1 MNTWQLRG
9 LALAALM
16 TTVGWSAAAEL
27 TVLDWRHPVTVTGDA
42 AAGKEKAQIC
52 NNCHGANGKA
62 PVQNFPS
69 VAGLPEA
76 YLYQKLVE
84 FKKSLRSDSV
94 MTPLVANNTIE
105 DLADIAVFYASLPLE
120 VRSGLEPEPAAD
132 DVLER
137 GQSLYLNGDAGK
149 GIPPCQG
156 CHGRDGKGPANAR
169 AFQQMWPPVYGQQ
182 AMYVRFRLDNFH
194 RGYAIDT
201 TMDKVMQGVVQN
213 LTPDDITAL
222 AAFVERLDGR

>member
-9 LALAALM
+9 LALAALL
-16 TTVGWSAAAEL
+16 TTVGWSSAAEL

-84 FKKSLRSDSV
+84 FKKSLRNDSV

-120 VRSGLEPEPAAD
+120 VRSGLAPEPVSD

-137 GQSLYLNGDAGK
+137 GQSLYLNGDADK

-156 CHGRDGKGPANAR
+156 CHGRDGKGPADAR
-169 AFQQMWPPVYGQQ
+169 PSQQMWPPLYGQQ
-182 AMYVRFRLDNFH
+182 AMYVRFRLDNFS

-201 TMDKVMQGVVQN
+201 TMDKVMLGVARN

>member
-1 MNTWQLRG
+1 MNTWRLRG
-9 LALAALM
+9 LVLAALM
-16 TTVGWSAAAEL
+16 ATVGWSAAAEL
-27 TVLDWRHPVTVTGDA
+27 TVLDWRHPATVTGDA

-76 YLYQKLVE
+76 YLYRKLVE
-84 FKKSLRSDSV
+84 FKHSLRSDSV

-105 DLADIAVFYASLPLE
+105 DLADIAVFYASLPLDA
-120 VRSGLEPEPAAD
+120 RSSLEPEPAAD

-137 GQSLYLNGDAGK
+137 GQSLYLNGDASK

-169 AFQQMWPPVYGQQ
+169 SFQQMWPPVYGQQ

>member
-1 MNTWQLRG
+1 MNTWMLRT

-16 TTVGWSAAAEL
+16 TTTGWSVAAEL

-84 FKKSLRSDSV
+84 FKKSLRNDSV

-105 DLADIAVFYASLPLE
+105 DLADIAVFYASLPIDTPSSLT
-120 VRSGLEPEPAAD
+120 PEPVSD

-137 GQSLYLNGDAGK
+137 GRQLYLSGDPEN
-149 GIPPCQG
+149 GIPPCQS
-156 CHGRDGKGPANAR
+156 CHGRDGKGPENPLP
-169 AFQQMWPPVYGQQ
+169 FQQMWPPLYGQQ
-182 AMYVRFRLDNFH
+182 AMYVSFRLDNFH
-194 RGYAIDT
+194 RDYAIDT
-201 TMDKVMQGVVQN
+201 TMDKIMRGVAKN
-213 LTPDDITAL
+213 LTTEDITAL

>member
-1 MNTWQLRG
+1 MSTWQLRG

-16 TTVGWSAAAEL
+16 ATVGWSAAAEL

-84 FKKSLRSDSV
+84 FKHSLRSDSV

-105 DLADIAVFYASLPLE
+105 DLADIAVFYASLPLDA
-120 VRSGLEPEPAAD
+120 RSSLAPEPVSD

-137 GQSLYLNGDAGK
+137 GQSLYLNGDANQ

-156 CHGRDGKGPANAR
+156 CHGRDGKGPTDAR
-169 AFQQMWPPVYGQQ
+169 PFQQMWPPVYGQQ

-201 TMDKVMQGVVQN
+201 TMDKVMQGVARN
-213 LTPDDITAL
+213 LTPDDIIAL